1 MAAGMYALTLEK
13 FFLDTMGMS
22 MESETLVK
30 VMLAQSAYT
39 ANFST
44 HNFRDDVTPEPGNS
58 GTYSSGGTVETS
70 TEWAIDDPA
79 SGQMSYDAAD
89 LSWTGTTITARYAV
103 GYHVTGGAASTDPI
117 IWQSDFGGDVATSG
131 GTFSIT
137 WHATNKIIYIDYTP

>member
-13 FFLDTMGMS
+13 MFIDTAALS
-22 MESETLVK
+22 MESESAVK

-44 HNFRDDVTPEPGNS
+44 HNFRDDVTNEPGNS
-58 GTYSSGGTVETS
+58 GTYASGGSVETA
-70 TEWAIDDPA
+70 TDWTIDDPA
-79 SGQMSYDAAD
+79 SGQMSYDAID

-103 GYHVTGGAASTDPI
+103 GYFTVGSAATDMLL
-117 IWQSDFGGDVATSG
+117 WQSDFGGDVATSG

-137 WHATNKIIYIDYTP
+137 WHATNKIIYLDFTP